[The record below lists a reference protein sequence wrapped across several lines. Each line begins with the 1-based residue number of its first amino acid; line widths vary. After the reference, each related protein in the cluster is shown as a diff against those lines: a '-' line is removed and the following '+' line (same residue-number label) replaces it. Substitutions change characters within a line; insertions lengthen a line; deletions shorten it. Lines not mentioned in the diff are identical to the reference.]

1 MEYFSLLEARGKARI
16 FPIVGIKGY
25 ASVFEVSSHEELLKL
40 LNGNPMAPI
49 ETYTIHPLSEFPPAS
64 IAKVA

>member
-1 MEYFSLLEARGKARI
+1 MEYFGLLEARGKAKI
-16 FPIVGIKGY
+16 YPIVGIKGY
-25 ASVFEVSSHEELLKL
+25 CSIFEVASHEELMKL

-49 ETYTIHPLSEFPPAS
+49 ETYTIYPLGEFPPAS